1 LRGRGVEVNLYFF
14 PLKDLPLLHHSLTTL
29 TCPLEVINKTCMR
42 VSPHNKGLI
51 MLFEYQSL
59 AKKMGV
65 ESKVSHGLGWSF
77 LNLL

>member
-1 LRGRGVEVNLYFF
+1 LKF
-14 PLKDLPLLHHSLTTL
+14 PEGAVICLDKEDLPLLHHSLTTL

-42 VSPHNKGLI
+42 ASPHNKGLI
-51 MLFEYQSL
+51 MLFESQSL
-59 AKKMGV
+59 VKKMGV